1 MWYLLKAAILI
12 NKRNNL
18 PVTLGF
24 NFIVFLLGEICQ
36 PSFSCKCFVIISLY
50 EIFLLKEPVQNH
62 LTCAY
67 RRSFSQIPSAPLTIF
82 YYEGHSGAITTCLK
96 STYVGV
102 SLSPFFYRTISV
114 TGKLKHFNYDSRNL
128 VQPWNLGQ
136 CI

>member
-1 MWYLLKAAILI
+1 M
-12 NKRNNL
+12 RNIL

-36 PSFSCKCFVIISLY
+36 PSFSCKCFVIIPLY
-50 EIFLLKEPVQNH
+50 RILFLKEPVQNH

-67 RRSFSQIPSAPLTIF
+67 RRSLSQIPSAPHTIS
-82 YYEGHSGAITTCLK
+82 YYEGHSDVITASLK

-102 SLSPFFYRTISV
+102 SLSPFLYRTISI
-114 TGKLKHFNYDSRNL
+114 TGKLKYLNYYLRNL